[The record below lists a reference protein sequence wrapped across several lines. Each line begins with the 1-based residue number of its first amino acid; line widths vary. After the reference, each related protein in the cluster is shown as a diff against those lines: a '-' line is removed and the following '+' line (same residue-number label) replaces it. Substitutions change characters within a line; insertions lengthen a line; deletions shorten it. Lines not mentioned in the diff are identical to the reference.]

1 MRSTIITAAIFTVA
15 AGTAFAQIDNQTH
28 DPADLG
34 ATHSPPISEPAPTT
48 EVAPSSILDE
58 AAPAHAVTP
67 ITTEEQA
74 KAKFEGEGYT
84 EISGLMKDESG
95 MWMASAM
102 KDGKPVQL
110 SLNDQGNIAVLN

>member
-15 AGTAFAQIDNQTH
+15 ASTSFAQIDNQPL
-28 DPADLG
+28 DPAGSG
-34 ATHSPPISEPAPTT
+34 ATHSPPISELAPTT
-48 EVAPSSILDE
+48 EVTPSIHDE
-58 AAPAHAVTP
+58 VAPALHAETL

-74 KAKFEGEGYT
+74 TAKIEGEGYT
-84 EISGLMKDESG
+84 QISGLMKDGNG
-95 MWMASAM
+95 MWTATAM